1 MGRVW
6 NLLEKIMYFFA
17 HKVFRLTVS
26 ETQWEKWC
34 QFVQLGLV
42 GVSNNLI
49 NYGIYAV
56 LILLSVNYLAAYVA
70 GYLVSILNA
79 YYWNNRYVFKEQ
91 EEEHRVWW
99 KTLAKTFF
107 AYAGIGLIL
116 SNILLVIC
124 VRVLSI
130 HEMLAPI
137 LILFVTTPVNFLV
150 NKLWAYRGKNDG

>member
-1 MGRVW
+1 MALAKLY
-6 NLLEKIMYFFA
+6 LLIA
-17 HKVFRLTVS
+17 NIQVCR
-26 ETQWEKWC
+26 TQLK
-34 QFVQLGLV
+34 LR
-42 GVSNNLI
+42 
-49 NYGIYAV
+49 
-56 LILLSVNYLAAYVA
+56 
-70 GYLVSILNA
+70 
-79 YYWNNRYVFKEQ
+79 WNNRYVFKEQ